1 MGPFL
6 EVKDSLGTRASV
18 TATPRCCCIVSF
30 HLLASF
36 TLTPVEMFSVWQ
48 RTWRL
53 KQRES
58 CLLPEA
64 THQSQGRM
72 TGPISAPGEWGAVNG
87 QPGSY
92 IHPCSQDMGCDQGEG
107 HRQASRKDTNEQS
120 SIQTVIRVI

>member
-1 MGPFL
+1 M
-6 EVKDSLGTRASV
+6 
-18 TATPRCCCIVSF
+18 ATPRCCFIVSF

-72 TGPISAPGEWGAVNG
+72 TGPISAARWVASLDHISTLAARTWAVTRG
-87 QPGSY
+87 
-92 IHPCSQDMGCDQGEG
+92 
-107 HRQASRKDTNEQS
+107 RDTGKHLGK
-120 SIQTVIRVI
+120 IQTNSPLYKW